1 MDIHPTAEPP
11 PSQRPF
17 PVPVV
22 AFGPGSQPQ
31 DETLDYLP
39 LPKEISTW
47 DTPILPEPE
56 AFAQHQD
63 AIAVLRRVR
72 EALAEALAGGEP
84 AAIDLDGLTAAAREL
99 LTQVLGEGEVAI
111 RIAAQPGAEMA
122 SGLDVQESIFTGVW
136 RVLRPA
142 GDDAPLRDGIE
153 VGPAPRSVL
162 DFARRC
168 GLPRTE
174 LQQAPTTRPPPGV
187 INAPAILA
195 ELAEQ
200 GSRARAPGE
209 AAHVVN
215 LTLLPLSPE
224 DRSYIGQALGE
235 GRILILS
242 RGYGNCRISTTG
254 WPQTWRVVYYN
265 HDDAT
270 ILDTIETVDIPLA
283 AIAAREDLADAL
295 ERLDETLD
303 WLCGSAGAA

>member
-72 EALAEALAGGEP
+72 EALADALAGGEP
-84 AAIDLDGLTAAAREL
+84 AAIDLGGLTAAAREL

-111 RIAAQPGAEMA
+111 RIAAQPGAELS
-122 SGLDVQESIFTGVW
+122 SGLDAQESIFTGVW

-142 GDDAPLRDGIE
+142 GDDAPLFDGIE

-162 DFARRC
+162 DLARRC
-168 GLPRTE
+168 GLPCTE
-174 LQQAPTTRPPPGV
+174 LPQAPATLPPGV
-187 INAPAILA
+187 VNAPAILA

-200 GSRARAPGE
+200 WRRARAPGD

-215 LTLLPLSPE
+215 LSLLPLSPE

-242 RGYGNCRISTTG
+242 RGYGNCRISNTG
-254 WPQTWRVVYYN
+254 RPQTWRVVYYN

-270 ILDTIETVDIPLA
+270 ILDTIEFVDIPLA
-283 AIAAREDLADAL
+283 AIAAHEDLADAL